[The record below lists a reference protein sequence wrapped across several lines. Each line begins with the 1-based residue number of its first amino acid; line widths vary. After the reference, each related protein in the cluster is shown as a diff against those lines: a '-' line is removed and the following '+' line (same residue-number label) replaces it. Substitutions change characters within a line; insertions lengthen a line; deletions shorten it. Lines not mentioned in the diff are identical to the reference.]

1 MKRSLTAEHLPD
13 GALVVTCASHED
25 RCKGLLTR
33 AEGWSPGEVILFHYD
48 DENQERDENQR
59 WMEAAFQKTGAP
71 LTVLRFTEADAV
83 ESLRGNM
90 EKLRGAV
97 DRSAG
102 QGVVIDMSVFTKRH
116 LLMTLRW
123 LDDLGLWDDL
133 HVVYSEPVDYLVS
146 DYVPLSFGLA
156 SFQQVPGFSACPDL
170 SRPVH
175 LMLFLGYEGDRALA
189 VYERIQPMR
198 TTLAVPDPPYRTDWA
213 GRTER
218 FNRDLLTLVGEREV
232 RKTDGLDPDA
242 ARATLAEVFGGAGR
256 SGVARIV
263 CPLGTKPQTLGIYDY
278 VRQADDPPAIV
289 YARPLRRN
297 HAFFS
302 TGIGRT
308 WLLKTAGGA

>member
-1 MKRSLTAEHLPD
+1 M
-13 GALVVTCASHED
+13 
-25 RCKGLLTR
+25 
-33 AEGWSPGEVILFHYD
+33 ILFHYED
-48 DENQERDENQR
+48 YNPVRDHNQR
-59 WMEAAFQKTGAP
+59 WMESALRTLGP
-71 LTVLRFTEADAV
+71 PVTVLPFTEADAV
-83 ESLRGNM
+83 ESFRDNM

-102 QGVVIDMSVFTKRH
+102 GGVLIDISAFTKRH
-116 LLMTLRW
+116 LLMVLRW
-123 LDDLGLWDDL
+123 LDDIGLWDQL
-133 HVVYSEPVDYLVS
+133 HVVYSEPDDYLVS
-146 DYVPLSFGLA
+146 ECVPLSFGLA
-156 SFQQVPGFSACPDL
+156 SLQPVPGFSACPDL

-189 VYERIQPMR
+189 AHEQIQPTK
-198 TTLAVPDPPYRTDWA
+198 TTVAVSHPPYRPEWR

-218 FNRDLLTLVGEREV
+218 FNQDLLTLVGEREI
-232 RKTDGLDPDA
+232 RRTDGLDPDA
-242 ARATLAEVFGGAGR
+242 ARATLAEVFGGSGR

-289 YARPLRRN
+289 YADPLRRN

-302 TGIGRT
+302 AGIGQT

>member
-1 MKRSLTAEHLPD
+1 MKRPLTAEHLPD
-13 GALVVTCASHED
+13 GALLVTCASHED

-33 AEGWSPGEVILFHYD
+33 AEDWSPGEVILFHYD
-48 DENQERDENQR
+48 DESKERDENQR
-59 WMEAAFQKTGAP
+59 WMEAAFRTTGAP
-71 LTVLRFTEADAV
+71 STVLPFTEADAV

-90 EKLRGAV
+90 EKLQGAV

-116 LLMTLRW
+116 LLMMLRW
-123 LDDLGLWDDL
+123 FDDLRLWDHL
-133 HVVYSEPVDYLVS
+133 HVVYSEPGDYLVS
-146 DYVPLSFGLA
+146 DYIPLSFGLA

-189 VYERIQPMR
+189 VYEQIQPMR
-198 TTLAVPDPPYRTDWA
+198 TTLAVPDPPYRTDWV

-302 TGIGRT
+302 TGTGRT
-308 WLLKTAGGA
+308 WLLKTAGDA

>member
-1 MKRSLTAEHLPD
+1 MKRPLTAERLPD
-13 GALVVTCASHED
+13 GALLIACASHED
-25 RCKGLLTR
+25 RCKGLPTR
-33 AEGWSPGEVILFHYD
+33 AVGWSPGEVVLFRYD
-48 DENQERDENQR
+48 DDNAVRDENQR
-59 WMEAAFQKTGAP
+59 WMESAFRTTGAP
-71 LTVLRFTEADAV
+71 LTVLPFTEADAV

-102 QGVVIDMSVFTKRH
+102 RGVVIDISVFTKRH
-116 LLMTLRW
+116 LLMTLRC
-123 LDDLGLWDDL
+123 LDDLGLWDGL
-133 HVVYSEPVDYLVS
+133 HVVYSEPGDYLVS

-156 SFQQVPGFSACPDL
+156 SLQQMPGFSACPDL

-189 VYERIQPMR
+189 VHEQIQPMK
-198 TTLAVPDPPYRTDWA
+198 TTLAVPHPPYRPDWA

-218 FNRDLLTLVGEREV
+218 FNQDLLTLVGEREV
-232 RKTDGLDPDA
+232 RRTDGLDPDA
-242 ARATLAEVFGGAGR
+242 ARATLAEVFGGSGR

-289 YARPLRRN
+289 YAGPLRRN

-302 TGIGRT
+302 TEIGPT
-308 WLLKTAGGA
+308 WLLKTAGDE

>member
-1 MKRSLTAEHLPD
+1 MRQPLATEHLPD
-13 GALVVTCASHED
+13 GALLVTCSSHED

-33 AEGWSPGEVILFHYD
+33 AEGWSPGEVVLFHYD
-48 DENQERDENQR
+48 DEDPERDENQR
-59 WMEAAFQKTGAP
+59 WMETAFRMAGAP
-71 LTVLRFTEADAV
+71 LTVLPFMEADAV

-90 EKLRGAV
+90 EKLRAAV
-97 DRSAG
+97 ERSADR
-102 QGVVIDMSVFTKRH
+102 GVVIDISVFTKRH

-123 LDDLGLWDDL
+123 LDDLGLWDGL
-133 HVVYSEPVDYLVS
+133 HVVYSEPGDYLVS
-146 DYVPLSFGLA
+146 DHVPLSFGLA

-189 VYERIQPMR
+189 VHEQIQPMK
-198 TTLAVPDPPYRTDWA
+198 TTLAIPHPPYRPDWA

-242 ARATLAEVFGGAGR
+242 ASATLAEVFRASGR

-289 YARPLRRN
+289 YAGPLRHN
-297 HAFFS
+297 HTFYS
-302 TGIGRT
+302 TGCGET
-308 WLLKTAGGA
+308 WVLKAADSA

>member
-1 MKRSLTAEHLPD
+1 MRQPLAAEHLPD
-13 GALVVTCASHED
+13 GALLLTCSSHEG

-33 AEGWSPGEVILFHYD
+33 AVGWSPGEVVLFRYD
-48 DENQERDENQR
+48 DHNPLRDRNQR
-59 WMEAAFQKTGAP
+59 WMESAFQTIAP
-71 LTVLRFTEADAV
+71 RVTVLPFTEDDPV

-90 EKLRGAV
+90 GKLRGAV
-97 DRSAG
+97 ARSAG
-102 QGVVIDMSVFTKRH
+102 RGVVIDVSVFTKRH

-123 LDDLGLWDDL
+123 LDDLGLWDGL
-133 HVVYSEPVDYLVS
+133 HVVYSEPDDYLVS

-175 LMLFLGYEGDRALA
+175 LMLFLGCEGDRAWA
-189 VYERIQPMR
+189 VHERIQPTR
-198 TTLAVPDPPYRTDWA
+198 TTLAVPDPPDRTDWA
-213 GRTER
+213 GRTKR

-302 TGIGRT
+302 TGIGST
-308 WLLKTAGGA
+308 WLLKTAGRA